1 MHKLING
8 DCIEEIKKIESNSV
22 HFSIFSPPFAELYVY
37 SNDYRDMGNCKNY
50 EEFFEH
56 FAYLIP
62 ELKRILLSGRLVAV
76 HCMDLPIQKGKEGY
90 VGLRDFSGMLIKA
103 FQSEGFIYHSRI
115 CIWKDPVTEMQRTK
129 SIGLLNKQKDKDAV
143 LSRVGLPDYLLVF
156 RNEGDNEIPIKH
168 SSTDS
173 KDLNYIPISLW
184 QKYASPVW
192 YDINYS
198 NTLNKEGKESDD
210 EKHIAPLQLDTIER
224 AIHLWSNPGET
235 IFTPFMGIGSEI
247 FQALKMKRNG
257 IGIELKESNF
267 KIAKRTMSP
276 ARYEKFVQY
285 ELLSSKKTLEEKMG
299 KQVDFLALCEPDTT
313 LRT

>member
-1 MHKLING
+1 MYQLING
-8 DCIEEIKKIESNSV
+8 DCCEEIKKLPDNSV

-50 EEFFEH
+50 KEFFDH
-56 FAYLIP
+56 FSFLIP
-62 ELKRILLSGRLVAV
+62 ELKRILMPGRLVAV
-76 HCMDLPIQKGKEGY
+76 HCMDLPIQKGKDGY
-90 VGLRDFSGMLIKA
+90 VGLRDFSGMLIGA
-103 FQSEGFIYHSRI
+103 FQKEGFIYHSRI

-156 RNEGDNEIPIKH
+156 RNEGDNEIPVKH

-173 KDLNYIPISLW
+173 KDANYIPISLW

-210 EKHIAPLQLDTIER
+210 EKHIAPLQLETIER
-224 AIHLWSNPGET
+224 AIHLWTNPGET
-235 IFTPFMGIGSEI
+235 VFTPFLGIGSEI
-247 FQALKMKRNG
+247 FQALKMGRNG
-257 IGIELKESNF
+257 IGIELKESYLR
-267 KIAKRTMSP
+267 IA
-276 ARYEKFVQY
+276 EKNCKNAIVEKSQ
-285 ELLSSKKTLEEKMG
+285 LSLI
-299 KQVDFLALCEPDTT
+299 
-313 LRT
+313 

>member
-1 MHKLING
+1 MHQLING
-8 DCIEEIKKIESNSV
+8 DCCEEIKKLPNNSV

-50 EEFFEH
+50 GEFFDH
-56 FAYLIP
+56 FSFLVP
-62 ELKRILLSGRLVAV
+62 ELKRILFPGRLVAV

-90 VGLRDFSGMLIKA
+90 VGLRDFSGMLIEA
-103 FQSEGFIYHSRI
+103 FQKEGFIYHSRI

-156 RNEGDNEIPIKH
+156 RNEGDNEIPVKH

-173 KDLNYIPISLW
+173 KDPNYIPISLW

-210 EKHIAPLQLDTIER
+210 EKHIAPLQLETIER
-224 AIHLWSNPGET
+224 AIHLWTNPGET
-235 IFTPFMGIGSEI
+235 VFTPFLGIGSEI
-247 FQALKMKRNG
+247 FQALKMQRNG
-257 IGIELKESNF
+257 IGIELKESYF
-267 KIAKRTMSP
+267 RIAEKNCKNAIIEKSQLSF
-276 ARYEKFVQY
+276 AR
-285 ELLSSKKTLEEKMG
+285 
-299 KQVDFLALCEPDTT
+299 
-313 LRT
+313 

>member
-1 MHKLING
+1 MNYRIING
-8 DCIEEIKKIESNSV
+8 DCVTEIKNIESASV

-37 SNDYRDMGNCKNY
+37 SNDHRDMGNCKNY
-50 EEFFEH
+50 KEFFEH
-56 FAYLIP
+56 FGYLVP
-62 ELKRILLSGRLVAV
+62 ELKRILKPGRLVAV

-103 FQSEGFIYHSRI
+103 FQDNGFIYHSRI

-156 RNEGDNEIPIKH
+156 RNEGDNEIPVKH
-168 SSTDS
+168 TSTDQ
-173 KDLNYIPISLW
+173 KNPNYIPISLW

-198 NTLNKEGKESDD
+198 NTLNKEGKEGED

-235 IFTPFMGIGSEI
+235 VFTPFAGIGSEV
-247 FQALKMKRNG
+247 FQAVKMGRIG
-257 IGIELKESNF
+257 VGIELKESYY
-267 KIAKRTMSP
+267 KIALKNCKNAT
-276 ARYEKFVQY
+276 AEKAQ
-285 ELLSSKKTLEEKMG
+285 LSLI
-299 KQVDFLALCEPDTT
+299 
-313 LRT
+313 